1 MNIDDMSKRLKSLER
16 KVNQQDERSIFCSPN
31 FTACPFL
38 RLRQAVLLFAVSYI
52 LTGKSILTTNTHTL
66 QIEEILELLPH
77 RFPFLLV
84 DRVLDFEEGRFLR
97 AVKNVSVNE
106 PFFQGHF
113 PGKPIFPGVLILEA
127 MAQATGILAFK
138 SVGKLEPGE
147 LYYFAGI
154 DEARFKRPVVPGDQ
168 MIMEVTFEKTRRGL
182 TRFKGVALVHGK
194 VVCEATMMCAR
205 SREA

>member
-1 MNIDDMSKRLKSLER
+1 M
-16 KVNQQDERSIFCSPN
+16 
-31 FTACPFL
+31 
-38 RLRQAVLLFAVSYI
+38 
-52 LTGKSILTTNTHTL
+52 TTDTHTL
-66 QIEEILELLPH
+66 HIEEILELLPH
-77 RFPFLLV
+77 RYPFLLV

-113 PGKPIFPGVLILEA
+113 PGKPILPGVLILEA

-182 TRFKGVALVHGK
+182 TRFKIQNGPMWTLAPIT
-194 VVCEATMMCAR
+194 APSSTMAVG
-205 SREA
+205 

>member
-1 MNIDDMSKRLKSLER
+1 M
-16 KVNQQDERSIFCSPN
+16 
-31 FTACPFL
+31 
-38 RLRQAVLLFAVSYI
+38 
-52 LTGKSILTTNTHTL
+52 TTNTHTL

-127 MAQATGILAFK
+127 MAQVSEHILTPACQ
-138 SVGKLEPGE
+138 
-147 LYYFAGI
+147 I
-154 DEARFKRPVVPGDQ
+154 
-168 MIMEVTFEKTRRGL
+168 
-182 TRFKGVALVHGK
+182 
-194 VVCEATMMCAR
+194 
-205 SREA
+205 

>member
-1 MNIDDMSKRLKSLER
+1 M
-16 KVNQQDERSIFCSPN
+16 
-31 FTACPFL
+31 
-38 RLRQAVLLFAVSYI
+38 
-52 LTGKSILTTNTHTL
+52 TTNTHTL

-138 SVGKLEPGE
+138 SVGKL
-147 LYYFAGI
+147 

-182 TRFKGVALVHGK
+182 TRFKGVALVDGK

>member
-1 MNIDDMSKRLKSLER
+1 MTTEKKSLGI
-16 KVNQQDERSIFCSPN
+16 Q
-31 FTACPFL
+31 
-38 RLRQAVLLFAVSYI
+38 
-52 LTGKSILTTNTHTL
+52 
-66 QIEEILELLPH
+66 EIMDLLPH
-77 RFPFLLV
+77 RYPFLMV
-84 DRVLDFEEGRFLR
+84 DRVDDYEISDERKTLR
-97 AVKNVSVNE
+97 AIKNVSFNE
-106 PFFQGHF
+106 PIFQGHF
-113 PGKPIFPGVLILEA
+113 PAKPVFPGVLILEA

-182 TRFKGVALVHGK
+182 TRFKGVATVDGK
-194 VVCEATMMCAR
+194 IVCEATMMCAR

>member
-1 MNIDDMSKRLKSLER
+1 MTEIVDDK
-16 KVNQQDERSIFCSPN
+16 
-31 FTACPFL
+31 
-38 RLRQAVLLFAVSYI
+38 
-52 LTGKSILTTNTHTL
+52 THTL
-66 QIEEILELLPH
+66 NVEQIMELLPH
-77 RFPFLLV
+77 RYPFLMI
-84 DRVLDFEEGRFLR
+84 DKVLDYSITDEHKTLK
-97 AVKNVSVNE
+97 AVKNVTFNE

-182 TRFKGVALVHGK
+182 TRFKGVALVDGK

>member
-1 MNIDDMSKRLKSLER
+1 M
-16 KVNQQDERSIFCSPN
+16 
-31 FTACPFL
+31 
-38 RLRQAVLLFAVSYI
+38 
-52 LTGKSILTTNTHTL
+52 TTNTHTL

-127 MAQATGILAFK
+127 MAQVSQHLLTPAYMDVSLKGKFVRDEESEDMIELILATRSYDLGSIFQWGSSFSIFSGSNKNKIGTFASQVEK
-138 SVGKLEPGE
+138 SAKSLTNAVQKYIDQLESAE
-147 LYYFAGI
+147 
-154 DEARFKRPVVPGDQ
+154 
-168 MIMEVTFEKTRRGL
+168 
-182 TRFKGVALVHGK
+182 
-194 VVCEATMMCAR
+194 
-205 SREA
+205 

>member
-1 MNIDDMSKRLKSLER
+1 M
-16 KVNQQDERSIFCSPN
+16 
-31 FTACPFL
+31 
-38 RLRQAVLLFAVSYI
+38 
-52 LTGKSILTTNTHTL
+52 TTNTHTL

-147 LYYFAGI
+147 LYYF
-154 DEARFKRPVVPGDQ
+154 VPSDQ

-182 TRFKGVALVHGK
+182 TRFKGVALVDGK